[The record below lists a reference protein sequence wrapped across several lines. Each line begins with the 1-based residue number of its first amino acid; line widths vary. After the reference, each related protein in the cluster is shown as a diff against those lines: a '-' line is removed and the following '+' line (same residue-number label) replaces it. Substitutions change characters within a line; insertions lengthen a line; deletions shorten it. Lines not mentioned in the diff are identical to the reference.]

1 MVMVSTEEGEQKIAH
16 TIQNTKFCPVHLHVC
31 EYLESNNYAFPQ
43 SDIGIWA
50 NQDEKDRAK
59 ALFLRLGTGL
69 YKDPLGY
76 AGQGLLLVMPDT
88 CPNNSLPILHK
99 TKQTPPNWRA
109 LFHRPTT

>member
-1 MVMVSTEEGEQKIAH
+1 MVSTEEGEQKIID
-16 TIQNTKFCPVHLHVC
+16 TIKSTKFCTVDLHVC
-31 EYLESNNYAFPQ
+31 EYLGRDNYAFPQ
-43 SDIGIWA
+43 AHLGIWA

-59 ALFLRLGTGL
+59 ALCLKLGTGL

-76 AGQGLLLVMPDT
+76 AGQGLLLVMPET

-109 LFHRPTT
+109 LFQRPTT